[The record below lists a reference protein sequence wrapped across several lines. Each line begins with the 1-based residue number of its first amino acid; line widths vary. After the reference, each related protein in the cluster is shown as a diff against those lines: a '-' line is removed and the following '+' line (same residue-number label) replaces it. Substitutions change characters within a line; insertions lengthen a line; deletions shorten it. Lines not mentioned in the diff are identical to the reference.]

1 MSQMSPTMSPK
12 MSLLWPVCGID
23 RTCMGIH
30 HPYSS
35 LISHTKALTAHPC
48 QARNA

>member
-12 MSLLWPVCGID
+12 MSLQCGID